1 MVGQTISHYRIL
13 EKLGGGGMGVV
24 YKAEDAR
31 LGRFVALKFLPESL
45 AHDPQAL
52 ERFKREARAAS
63 ALNHPNI
70 CTIHDIGEE
79 GGRAFIAMEYLDGVT
94 LKHTILG
101 RPMELEQ
108 VLKIAIEVADAL
120 DAAHRKGILHRDIKP
135 ANIFVTERGH
145 AKILD
150 FGLAKISSVTN
161 TTDKTETMDTLGV
174 DPEHLTSPG
183 TTMGTI
189 AYMSPEQARGEEL
202 DARTDLFSF
211 GAVVY
216 EAVTGHLAFP
226 GNTAA
231 IVHDAVLNRAPV
243 PVARLNP
250 GLPATLEEVIAKALE
265 KDRNLRYSNAA
276 DIRADL
282 QLLKRITESA
292 RLPAP
297 TSTVGATVPSKR
309 ARTRNRRKMLVSVAL
324 AVVVPAAGGYLYL
337 HRARGLTER
346 DTIVLADFVN
356 TTGDEVFD
364 DTLKQA
370 LSVSLRQSPFLNFLS
385 DDKISVTLQQMTRPT
400 NTRLTPEVAREVCQR
415 VASKAYIGG
424 SITTLGSEYVVGLR
438 AVSCQSG
445 DTLAQAQGTAASK
458 EKVLDALG
466 AASTKL
472 RGELG
477 ESLASV
483 HKLDVPLMQATTSS
497 LIALKALSL
506 GAKVDREK
514 GSSAALPFFQRAS
527 QLDPNCAFA
536 QEGIGVIY
544 YNLGESARAKEYL
557 TKAYELRDHASEREK
572 FRIDSSYY
580 SLVTGNLEK
589 ALKTY
594 QEWIATYP
602 RDSGA
607 YANLVGVY
615 AAEGQ
620 HAKAEELAREMI
632 RLNPNI
638 VYAYEDLGLHLTALD
653 RFDEAR
659 KSVQEALTRKL
670 DDDGLHLN
678 LYSLSFVQGDTRG
691 MAEQVTW
698 FDGKPDF
705 AHEILTLESDTEA
718 YSGHLRKAREL
729 TRLAEESAERADN
742 KEGAAHSQLDDA
754 FREVALGYPARARQ
768 TSGSGLDAA
777 QGNVEIVAEAA
788 LASAMAGD
796 TSRARSVAN
805 DLSKHFPEDTI
816 AQYYWLPTIQAQMAL
831 ARKDPAWAIE
841 RLEVVSP
848 LELGFVQNSQS
859 SSCLYPVY
867 VRGEAYLALHQG
879 SQAAAEYQKI
889 IEHRGIVLNCLTGA
903 LAHVGLARAY
913 VLQRDTAKAKATY
926 KDFLTLWK
934 DADPDIPIL
943 KQAKVEYA
951 KLQ

>member
-1 MVGQTISHYRIL
+1 M
-13 EKLGGGGMGVV
+13 
-24 YKAEDAR
+24 
-31 LGRFVALKFLPESL
+31 
-45 AHDPQAL
+45 
-52 ERFKREARAAS
+52 
-63 ALNHPNI
+63 N
-70 CTIHDIGEE
+70 
-79 GGRAFIAMEYLDGVT
+79 
-94 LKHTILG
+94 
-101 RPMELEQ
+101 
-108 VLKIAIEVADAL
+108 
-120 DAAHRKGILHRDIKP
+120 
-135 ANIFVTERGH
+135 
-145 AKILD
+145 
-150 FGLAKISSVTN
+150 
-161 TTDKTETMDTLGV
+161 TLGV
-174 DPEHLTSPG
+174 DPEQLTSPG

-216 EAVTGHLAFP
+216 EMATGHLAFP

-231 IVHDAVLNRAPV
+231 IVHDALLNRAPV

-250 GLPATLEEVIAKALE
+250 EAPPKLEEVIAKALE

-282 QLLKRITESA
+282 ERLKRDTESA
-292 RLPAP
+292 RAAATSAPA
-297 TSTVGATVPSKR
+297 ATVASER
-309 ARTRNRRKMLVSVAL
+309 EHTGTRRKALVSVAL
-324 AVVVPAAGGYLYL
+324 AVVVLAAGGYLYV
-337 HRARGLTER
+337 HRARGLTEK

-370 LSVSLRQSPFLNFLS
+370 LRVSLRQSPFLNFLS
-385 DDKISVTLQQMTRPT
+385 DDKISATLQQMTRPAEAS
-400 NTRLTPEVAREVCQR
+400 LTPEVAREVCQR
-415 VASKAYIGG
+415 VAGKAYIGG

-438 AVSCQSG
+438 AVNCQSG

-458 EKVLDALG
+458 EKVLDVLG
-466 AASTKL
+466 LAATRL
-472 RGELG
+472 RAELG

-497 LIALKALSL
+497 LMALKAISL
-506 GAKVDREK
+506 GAKVEKEK
-514 GSSAALPFFQRAS
+514 GSSASLPFYQRAS

-536 QEGIGVIY
+536 QEGIGIIY

-572 FRIDSSYY
+572 FHIDSSYY

-589 ALKTY
+589 AMKTY

-607 YANLVGVY
+607 YVNLAGVY

-620 HAKAEELAREMI
+620 HAKVVELARETI
-632 RLNPNI
+632 RLDPNI
-638 VYAYEDLGLHLTALD
+638 VFAYENLGLHLTALG

-659 KSVQEALTRKL
+659 KSVQEAFSRKM
-670 DDDGLHLN
+670 DDDALHLN
-678 LYSLSFVQGDTRG
+678 LYGLSFVQGDTRG
-691 MAEQVTW
+691 MAEQVAW
-698 FDGKPDF
+698 FDGKPEF
-705 AHEILTLESDTEA
+705 THEILTLESDTEA

-729 TRLAEESAERADN
+729 TRLAVESAERADN

-754 FREVALGYPARARQ
+754 FREAALGYPARARQ

-788 LASAMAGD
+788 LAYAMAGD

-831 ARKDPAWAIE
+831 ARKEPAWAIE
-841 RLEVVSP
+841 RLDVVSP

-889 IEHRGIVLNCLTGA
+889 LEHRGIVLNCLTGA
-903 LAHVGLARAY
+903 LVHIGLARAY
-913 VLQRDTAKAKATY
+913 VLQGDTAKAKAAY
-926 KDFLTLWK
+926 QDFLTLWNN
-934 DADPDIPIL
+934 AEPDIPIL

-951 KLQ
+951 KL